1 MLDAGCAVEMV
12 VMELNCKQTGCPN
25 HRAGQAA
32 SHAAIQ
38 AVRQVWG
45 LNQLLVSEVRLES
58 LKSKFK
64 VQSHVGIIRESVRK
78 S

>member
-1 MLDAGCAVEMV
+1 M
-12 VMELNCKQTGCPN
+12 NCKQTASPN
-25 HRAGQAA
+25 HRAEEACRAA
-32 SHAAIQ
+32 SQAAIQ

-45 LNQLLVSEVRLES
+45 LNQLRVREVRLES

-64 VQSHVGIIRESVRK
+64 VQSHIGTESVRK